1 MFSAFVSLVMR
12 WDPYR
17 DAKYKATCGLVMI
30 LPSSPI
36 DLKCLD
42 FNRCMANLLVEIITA
57 YLPCGRQWQFVVS
70 IEFYLSSQLFADHYT
85 GSASPRLPLEQR
97 QACAGLFAHSFIY
110 AIQIST
116 PMLFIWDANKLVQG
130 CCSGTEREKER
141 ASRAFGASLLHFCAG
156 KLCHTPTPRCHH
168 MKC

>member
-1 MFSAFVSLVMR
+1 MM
-12 WDPYR
+12 
-17 DAKYKATCGLVMI
+17 

-42 FNRCMANLLVEIITA
+42 FTRCMANLLVEIITA

-85 GSASPRLPLEQR
+85 GSASPRLPLER
-97 QACAGLFAHSFIY
+97 RRPCTGLFARSFIY

-116 PMLFIWDANKLVQG
+116 PLLFIWDANKLVQG
-130 CCSGTEREKER
+130 CCSGTDRGRERERER
-141 ASRAFGASLLHFCAG
+141 ASSAFSASLLHFCAG
-156 KLCHTPTPRCHH
+156 KLYLTPTLCCHH
-168 MKC
+168 IKC